1 MEEKEE
7 IKENNEND
15 KREINEV
22 KEENVQKEEIKEE
35 KVEIGE
41 IKVEKEIKEKEKE
54 EKERKEKEDE
64 KEKEDKKDTGER
76 SFFYRYCIVISTS
89 YPKLIECF
97 EKSLKEYDFDIQ
109 SFEKD
114 SEKYICISQ
123 KNEKRMLK
131 VAEALKIKKPK
142 NQEIKNN
149 ESPLLDQRIIDL
161 EKKEYFIAD
170 KYEEYNPSKD
180 FIELYELVRLNKK
193 EEINKRYGLGLFTES
208 EMLLIEKTILENIPI
223 ENMEEFKEL
232 ISTEGNQGINKILKG
247 LKIDTEKNI
256 EENSLFNSLVN
267 TRIIDDHFALHI
279 SNFSEKIKEKSEN
292 PNLIRSYFNDEVA
305 LYFSF
310 MKLYTKRI
318 FIPAIISTIIY
329 FYTKFAAKGKTAEF
343 LYFFHALEMTIWAQI
358 FIVFWNRRESSFK
371 VLWGNDTKE
380 FDKKNNEKEKD
391 ELIYVSSKNKYIKYL
406 MSFATILIF
415 ICIAFII
422 NIASLNSRGL
432 IPEDKFQFLVM
443 KRYYRKK
450 GEQDTSPIY
459 LLLIRALAMG
469 LFESVYDVANEF
481 LTKNEGHRN
490 QEDYYNSYILKKFI
504 FESFNYFFDVV
515 FISFG
520 LRNFKETSRTIN
532 FYFYLGK
539 YIKIVFY
546 FVFPLIKAVVFMKSK
561 EETKKEKGK
570 KIKIDNEK
578 RFILGEKIDQEAV
591 IKQFKYGK
599 FNSFSEFYPLMKEF
613 CFLVLF
619 ASCTPLAPILLYI
632 CNNLNI
638 PGALE
643 RFCESTRRPDV
654 IKKRTI
660 GTWKYIIECIGILS
674 IITNIMFCYI
684 YNDTFGETKFS
695 ILDFVIGEHILL
707 LVIIAFRFFFPKTE
721 GWVRIY
727 KLRKIFKNREES
739 HIKFKK
745 SMLNDNA

>member
-1 MEEKEE
+1 
-7 IKENNEND
+7 
-15 KREINEV
+15 
-22 KEENVQKEEIKEE
+22 
-35 KVEIGE
+35 
-41 IKVEKEIKEKEKE
+41 
-54 EKERKEKEDE
+54 
-64 KEKEDKKDTGER
+64 
-76 SFFYRYCIVISTS
+76 
-89 YPKLIECF
+89 
-97 EKSLKEYDFDIQ
+97 
-109 SFEKD
+109 
-114 SEKYICISQ
+114 
-123 KNEKRMLK
+123 
-131 VAEALKIKKPK
+131 
-142 NQEIKNN
+142 
-149 ESPLLDQRIIDL
+149 
-161 EKKEYFIAD
+161 
-170 KYEEYNPSKD
+170 
-180 FIELYELVRLNKK
+180 
-193 EEINKRYGLGLFTES
+193 
-208 EMLLIEKTILENIPI
+208 
-223 ENMEEFKEL
+223 
-232 ISTEGNQGINKILKG
+232 
-247 LKIDTEKNI
+247 
-256 EENSLFNSLVN
+256 
-267 TRIIDDHFALHI
+267 
-279 SNFSEKIKEKSEN
+279 
-292 PNLIRSYFNDEVA
+292 
-305 LYFSF
+305 
-310 MKLYTKRI
+310 
-318 FIPAIISTIIY
+318 
-329 FYTKFAAKGKTAEF
+329 
-343 LYFFHALEMTIWAQI
+343 MTIWAQI
-358 FIVFWNRRESSFK
+358 FIVFWNRKESSFK

-450 GEQDTSPIY
+450 GEEDTSPIY

-469 LFESVYDVANEF
+469 LFESVYDVVNEF
-481 LTKNEGHRN
+481 LTQNEGHRN
-490 QEDYYNSYILKKFI
+490 KEDYYNSYILKKFI

-570 KIKIDNEK
+570 KIKIENEK